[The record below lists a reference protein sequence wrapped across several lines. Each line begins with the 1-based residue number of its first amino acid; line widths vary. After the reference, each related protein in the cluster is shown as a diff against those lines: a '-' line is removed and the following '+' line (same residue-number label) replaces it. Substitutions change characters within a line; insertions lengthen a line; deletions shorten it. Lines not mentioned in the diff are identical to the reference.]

1 MALTLMSRKKW
12 KLLILKATVS
22 LDSDSNAVSVFL
34 YGKHTSLLENGTI
47 KGGGDGVSS
56 EAKPSPDAAAVGFSF
71 FLTMRQSCT

>member
-1 MALTLMSRKKW
+1 M
-12 KLLILKATVS
+12 
-22 LDSDSNAVSVFL
+22 DSDSNAVSVFL

-71 FLTMRQSCT
+71 FLTMRQSCTWGQKPPIKTQRSQVP